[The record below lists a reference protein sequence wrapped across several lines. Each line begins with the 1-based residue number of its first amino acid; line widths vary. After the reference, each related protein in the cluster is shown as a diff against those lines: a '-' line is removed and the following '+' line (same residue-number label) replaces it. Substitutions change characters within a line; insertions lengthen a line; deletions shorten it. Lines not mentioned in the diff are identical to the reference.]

1 MNEFYE
7 EARETVAAGIRNGWV
22 KTANHAKDLVQVGIT
37 RGWIKPAPTTKQPST
52 IDAKWNQNNSTSN
65 S

>member
-7 EARETVAAGIRNGWV
+7 EARETVAAGIRKGWIKV
-22 KTANHAKDLVQVGIT
+22 PRQDQDLVRIGIE
-37 RGWIKPAPTTKQPST
+37 RGWIKPAPTNKQPST
-52 IDAKWNQNNSTSN
+52 IDATWNNSTLN